1 MELVVAVMST
11 FTHFDEEGA
20 ARMVDVSGKQET
32 AREAKAAGSV
42 TMQPDTL
49 RRILNREVSKGD
61 VFGVA
66 RLAGIMAAKKTPELI
81 PLCHSLN
88 LASVEI
94 AFNTDEASSCV
105 NIQATVRTTAK
116 TGVEMEALTAVAAA
130 GLTIYDMCKAVDR
143 AMTISDVRLIRK
155 SGGKSGT
162 YERGEGP

>member
-1 MELVVAVMST
+1 MELVLTVMSKL
-11 FTHFDEEGA
+11 THFDEEGA

-32 AREAKAAGSV
+32 AREAKAAGRV

-49 RRILNREVSKGD
+49 RRILDREVSKGD

-94 AFNTDEASSCV
+94 EFIPDEASSWV
-105 NIQATVRTTAK
+105 DIQATVRTTAK
-116 TGVEMEALTAVAAA
+116 TGAEMEALTAVAAA

-143 AMTISDVRLIRK
+143 AMTITDVRLVRK

>member
-1 MELVVAVMST
+1 
-11 FTHFDEEGA
+11 
-20 ARMVDVSGKQET
+20 MVDVSGKQET
-32 AREAKAAGSV
+32 AREAKAAGRV

-49 RRILNREVSKGD
+49 RRILDREVSKGD

-94 AFNTDEASSCV
+94 EFIPDEASSWV
-105 NIQATVRTTAK
+105 DIQATVRTTAK
-116 TGVEMEALTAVAAA
+116 TGAEMEALTAVAAA

-143 AMTISDVRLIRK
+143 AMTITDVRLVRK

-162 YERGEGP
+162 YERGEAS

>member
-1 MELVVAVMST
+1 MSKL
-11 FTHFDEEGA
+11 THFDEEGA

-32 AREAKAAGSV
+32 AREAKAAGRV

-49 RRILNREVSKGD
+49 RRILDREVSKGD

-94 AFNTDEASSCV
+94 EFIPDEASSWV
-105 NIQATVRTTAK
+105 DIQATVRTTAK
-116 TGVEMEALTAVAAA
+116 TGAEMEALTAVAAA

-143 AMTISDVRLIRK
+143 AMTITDVRLVRK

>member
-1 MELVVAVMST
+1 
-11 FTHFDEEGA
+11 
-20 ARMVDVSGKQET
+20 MVDVSGKQET
-32 AREAKAAGSV
+32 AREAKAAGRV

-49 RRILNREVSKGD
+49 RRILDREVSKGD

-94 AFNTDEASSCV
+94 EFIPDEASSWV
-105 NIQATVRTTAK
+105 DIQATVRTTAK
-116 TGVEMEALTAVAAA
+116 TGAEMEALTAVAAA

-143 AMTISDVRLIRK
+143 AMTITDVRLVRK